1 MKPERTIPR
10 AAPSH
15 SAVTGERGLGQLPAD
30 PPRLPDVGPFFTVKQ
45 IAERHPAFTVR
56 TLRHWIFNAAN
67 RCSWKNRQ
75 AVVIP
80 GNGFDRVIVRKG
92 RRIFINEAA
101 LFAWLAET
109 SSRTSHLKREG

>member
-1 MKPERTIPR
+1 MKLERTVPR
-10 AAPSH
+10 AATSH
-15 SAVTGERGLGQLPAD
+15 SALSGESRIGQPPAELPRRPGA
-30 PPRLPDVGPFFTVKQ
+30 GPFFTVQQ
-45 IAERHPAFTVR
+45 IADRHPAFTVR
-56 TLRHWIFNAAN
+56 TLRHWIFNAAD
-67 RCSWKNRQ
+67 RRAWKNRQ

-109 SSRTSHLKREG
+109 PP

>member
-1 MKPERTIPR
+1 MKTTRT
-10 AAPSH
+10 AAQALPSH
-15 SAVTGERGLGQLPAD
+15 PALCGETGANQPPAK
-30 PPRLPDVGPFFTVKQ
+30 PSPHPGVGPFFTVQQ

-67 RCSWKNRQ
+67 RRAWKDRQ

-92 RRIFINEAA
+92 RRVFINEAA
-101 LFAWLAET
+101 LFAWLARDPVSNQ
-109 SSRTSHLKREG
+109 SSEK

>member
-1 MKPERTIPR
+1 MKLEGTVPR

-15 SAVTGERGLGQLPAD
+15 SALSGKSGLGQSPAG
-30 PPRLPDVGPFFTVKQ
+30 PPQQHGVGPFFTVQQ
-45 IAERHPAFTVR
+45 IADRHPAFTVR
-56 TLRHWIFNAAN
+56 TLRHWIFNAAD
-67 RCSWKNRQ
+67 RRAWKNRQ

-101 LFAWLAET
+101 LFAWLAEPPP
-109 SSRTSHLKREG
+109 